1 MSKYS
6 KVGIKYKGS
15 KVKRYYNAIV
25 TSFYIVPVR
34 IIRAEQIVIVFWEK
48 IYYLHALNSPFFN
61 SPMAEKNEVH
71 ET

>member
-25 TSFYIVPVR
+25 TSFYIVLER

-48 IYYLHALNSPFFN
+48 GKVSYLLALILRIMSLSFPSF
-61 SPMAEKNEVH
+61 
-71 ET
+71 